1 MERKTI
7 GSFISAL
14 RRANGMTQQELADK
28 LNVSNKAVSRWE
40 RDECAPDLSLIPVIA
55 ELFDITCDEL
65 LKGERIIRNENCECD
80 EQTKQS
86 LKSEKQFKNMLHN
99 RMKKYKN
106 LTLVSLGISVIG
118 ILAAAI
124 ANLAF
129 SEGLVAF
136 CIAIAFVMIGEI
148 CQICFSANARL
159 LTDEDD
165 YYSDKIK
172 EANTSVVKI
181 LVATTFANLVAFSFC
196 LPLVTLIDGTNYGLT
211 FDSWLGYGVLYAVIA
226 FVIAYVLYVAVVRK
240 RLIDRNIIC
249 ADCELS
255 DRHQKDTALLR
266 KTFAISTAVALVIGI
281 AILALVIVGE
291 NGWAAKREKFDT
303 VEAFKSYMEGQY
315 DEWYEN
321 GERYYYYDY
330 ENNAIVSQEP
340 IEKDDNDSHPDKTV
354 RRVSYRDGSGYFEFY
369 YNPRLYYDI
378 SFTDSED
385 SIDRMPA
392 TVITKYSYYES
403 KYDMDYIISILSELI
418 AIDYLSAAVV
428 YAVKTVAARRK
439 YSAK

>member
-14 RRANGMTQQELADK
+14 RRANGMTQQDLADK

-65 LKGERIIRNENCECD
+65 LKGERIIRDEECECD
-80 EQTKQS
+80 EQARQS

-136 CIAIAFVMIGEI
+136 CIATAFIMIGEI

-181 LVATTFANLVAFSFC
+181 LVATAFVNLVAFSFC
-196 LPLVTLIDGTNYGLT
+196 LPLVTLIDGVNYGLT
-211 FDSWLGYGVLYAVIA
+211 FESWLGYGILYAVIA
-226 FVIAYVLYVAVVRK
+226 FVVAYVLYVAVIRK
-240 RLIDRNIIC
+240 RLIRRNIIC
-249 ADCELS
+249 S
-255 DRHQKDTALLR
+255 DSERAAWHQKDTALLR
-266 KTFAISTAVALVIGI
+266 KILVITTAVALVVGI
-281 AILALVIVGE
+281 VILTLAIVGD

-321 GERYYYYDY
+321 GGRYYYYDD
-330 ENNAIVSQEP
+330 ENNTIVSQEP
-340 IEKDDNDSHPDKTV
+340 IDKDDNAPHTDKTV

-392 TVITKYSYYES
+392 TVITKYSYYEA
-403 KYDMDYIISILSELI
+403 KYDIDYIISMLWALV
-418 AIDYLSAAVV
+418 AIDYISAAVV
-428 YAVKTVAARRK
+428 YVAKNFAIRRK

>member
-14 RRANGMTQQELADK
+14 RRANGMTQQDLADK

-65 LKGERIIRNENCECD
+65 LKGERIIRDEECECD

-86 LKSEKQFKNMLHN
+86 FKSEKQFKNMLHN

-136 CIAIAFVMIGEI
+136 CIATAFIMIGEI

-181 LVATTFANLVAFSFC
+181 LVATAFVNLVAFSFC
-196 LPLVTLIDGTNYGLT
+196 LPLVTMIYGVNYGLG
-211 FDSWLGYGVLYAVIA
+211 FESWCVYGILYAVIA
-226 FVIAYVLYVAVVRK
+226 FVIAYILYLAVIRK
-240 RLIDRNIIC
+240 KLLNRGVIW
-249 ADCELS
+249 ASEE
-255 DRHQKDTALLR
+255 QMTYMKKDASLLR
-266 KTFAISTAVALVIGI
+266 KILAISTAVALVIGI
-281 AILALVIVGE
+281 VIFALVLVAD

-321 GERYYYYDY
+321 GGRYYYYDC
-330 ENNAIVSQEP
+330 ENNTIISQEP
-340 IEKDDNDSHPDKTV
+340 IDKDDNDPHPDKTV

-378 SFTDSED
+378 SFTDSDD

-392 TVITKYSYYES
+392 TVITKYSYYEA
-403 KYDMDYIISILSELI
+403 KYDIDYIISILSVLI
-418 AIDYLSAAVV
+418 AIDYFSAAVV
-428 YAVKTVAARRK
+428 YAVKKVAMRRK